1 MNILAPLGLALK
13 EVPMGSFIYD
23 HIEWIL
29 WALMAL
35 AAAVVITVFFYYDGN
50 GNRR

>member
-1 MNILAPLGLALK
+1 MNIFTPLGLFLK
-13 EVPMGSFIYD
+13 EEPMGSFIYD